1 MRLNYYRFPDET
13 PEAILLEHGC
23 DVILKDGTTVYCPGS
38 IPDDKRHLVECIDH
52 SIGGMSVTTVKQ
64 MIKKYGGAGWTE
76 HLERDGGC
84 FEVTEIKL
92 TGNNSRFKYNH
103 HL

>member
-1 MRLNYYRFPDET
+1 MRLNYYMFPKET
-13 PEAILLEHGC
+13 PEQVLIENGA
-23 DVILKDGTTVYCPGS
+23 
-38 IPDDKRHLVECIDH
+38 DDYV
-52 SIGGMSVTTVKQ
+52 IGGCSVTTAKKLL
-64 MIKKYGGAGWTE
+64 KKYGGSAWTE

>member
-1 MRLNYYRFPDET
+1 MDRFNEGCAVVLKSGTRIWPET
-13 PEAILLEHGC
+13 
-23 DVILKDGTTVYCPGS
+23 
-38 IPDDKRHLVECIDH
+38 IPDDKRPLIDY
-52 SIGGMSVTTVKQ
+52 IDDTLEGVTITAAKKL
-64 MIKKYGGAGWTE
+64 IKKYGGCAWTE
-76 HLERDGGC
+76 HCERDGGV